1 MEAATGP
8 VAAEPDRGLGHDL
21 FLRVG
26 VSLHQLRNRA
36 NLSGR
41 ATARKVSFTEA
52 FGSELH
58 TAIPAFL
65 RRLRVG
71 LRSRQRPSRLS
82 CARLGVHNCIAGRK
96 KRYDQQDSQRISHH
110 GHPATTRPPYEFIP
124 RHCACSL
131 GRFQRVLSPRFREA
145 QLLIDGCACDGRT
158 IGDDDKG

>member
-110 GHPATTRPPYEFIP
+110 GHPATHAAAIRV
-124 RHCACSL
+124 HSASL
-131 GRFQRVLSPRFREA
+131 CLLARAVSTSPVATLPGGPAPDRRMRLRRA
-145 QLLIDGCACDGRT
+145 DHR
-158 IGDDDKG
+158 